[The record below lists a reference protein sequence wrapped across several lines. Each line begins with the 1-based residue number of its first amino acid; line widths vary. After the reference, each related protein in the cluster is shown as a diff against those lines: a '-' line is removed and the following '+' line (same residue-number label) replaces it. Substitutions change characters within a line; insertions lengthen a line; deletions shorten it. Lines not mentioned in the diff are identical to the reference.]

1 MKSIYI
7 IKAEIGYTKYGY
19 KRYRE
24 VGRAD
29 SVREAIKRG
38 DIIRKRTGKCYAFS
52 IEPACVPDDNDLRFK
67 REEEM
72 KRFKEKRARK
82 HTVSFPLYYCFYN
95 AFSHD
100 YKELN
105 TMEELTKAAKYIK
118 QSKEGW
124 ITHKF
129 EEASRWAND

>member
-7 IKAEIGYTKYGY
+7 VKAELGFSKDGYR
-19 KRYRE
+19 RYRE

-29 SVREAIKRG
+29 FVSDAIQCGNKF
-38 DIIRKRTGKCYAFS
+38 RKRTGKNCALS
-52 IEPACVPDDNDLRFK
+52 IEPTYVLDDNDLRIK
-67 REEEM
+67 REKEM
-72 KRFKEKRARK
+72 KRFKEKRAHK
-82 HTVSFPLYYCFYN
+82 HIVSFPLYYCFYG
-95 AFSHD
+95 ASSHD

-105 TMEELTKAAKYIK
+105 TMKELTKAAKHIK
-118 QSKEGW
+118 QFKEGW